1 MSIEELL
8 ASATPYAADQIAW
21 ELEMEIDRLERSLDS
36 QDWRD
41 VDRTREI
48 ISQQIADLIRLA
60 SARFQGDA
68 FCNNPSHHD
77 PSQMDLF

>member
-36 QDWRD
+36 QNWRD

-68 FCNNPSHHD
+68 SCNNPSHHD